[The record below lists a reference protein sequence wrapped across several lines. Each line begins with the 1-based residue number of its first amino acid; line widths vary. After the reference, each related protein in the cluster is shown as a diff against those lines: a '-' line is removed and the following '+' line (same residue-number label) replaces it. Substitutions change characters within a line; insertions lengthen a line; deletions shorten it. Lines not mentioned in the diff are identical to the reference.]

1 MNGSINSETF
11 IAHAKQIFPELD
23 YFRGSADAT
32 ADAAATN
39 LSSSEIEYRRT
50 LGAMLSV
57 FWIVSDKYDDFT
69 KAQDPGK
76 KLSRDSWER
85 IRNWA
90 TKTVCLNSPKAVD
103 AMLSLMAIHDLGKI
117 NDFRNE
123 FAREFK
129 DHDASLN
136 HIVETKPGVL
146 PTLCRLN
153 EHHQHIVRT
162 TLTIDFNLGQLLQAE
177 NIPQSLLSIKTLVAG
192 KGDATLAFYLFHIF
206 VDMAGIKGADSLDGS
221 LFMTEVMY
229 LNYELGL
236 QILSELSSKSPC
248 EVYDSYLRERALSQ
262 GLPFDSVNA
271 EERAVVRLACLARVF
286 DPAGGSEVL
295 AAWTQLDV
303 ETRDVLRDHLNRTG
317 IDDQHFPAFLLYYS
331 PAFMESCRR
340 NKQVGLIQGMTFMSK
355 IFLAAQAAFA
365 PNSEERIDRPVV
377 VTIHIAVAAE
387 VVTKNM
393 IPLNRAV
400 VSIIKSKGA
409 RQLSEGTL
417 QVDSVS

>member
-1 MNGSINSETF
+1 MSNNFIEFSNDQLHLLSTPGNELGSNILNGSINSENF
-11 IAHAKQIFPELD
+11 ILHAKQIFPELG

-69 KAQDPGK
+69 KAQEPGE

-90 TKTVCLNSPKAVD
+90 KTTVCLNSPEAVD

-123 FAREFK
+123 FAGEFK
-129 DHDASLN
+129 DHDAAMN
-136 HIVETKPGVL
+136 HIIATKPGVL
-146 PTLCRLN
+146 PTFCRLN
-153 EHHQHIVRT
+153 EHYQQVVRS
-162 TLTIDFNLGQLLQAE
+162 TLIIDFNFGQLLQAE

-192 KGDATLAFYLFHIF
+192 EGDATLAFYLFHIF

-221 LFMTEVMY
+221 LFMTENMY

-236 QILSELSSKSPC
+236 RILSELTSKDPC
-248 EVYDSYLRERALSQ
+248 EVYDSYLIERAMSQ
-262 GLPFDSVNA
+262 GLPFDVGNA
-271 EERAVVRLACLARVF
+271 DERAVVRLASLARVF
-286 DPAGGSEVL
+286 DPVGGSEVL
-295 AAWTQLDV
+295 AAWTQLDA

-317 IDDQHFPAFLLYYS
+317 IADQHLPAFILYYS
-331 PAFMESCRR
+331 PAFMESCRK
-340 NKQVGLIQGMTFMSK
+340 NTKVGLVQGMTFMAK
-355 IFLAAQAAFA
+355 IFLAAQTAFA
-365 PNSEERIDRPVV
+365 PALKDR
-377 VTIHIAVAAE
+377 T
-387 VVTKNM
+387 
-393 IPLNRAV
+393 
-400 VSIIKSKGA
+400 
-409 RQLSEGTL
+409 
-417 QVDSVS
+417 